1 GSSTVNPCPG
11 TPSPGSSIANRC
23 PGTPSPGSSIAN
35 RCPGTPSPGTSTVNP
50 CPGTPS
56 PGTSTANPCPG
67 PHSPGSS
74 IANPCPGTHI
84 KNHTRTKSHTHKITH
99 KKTRHPDAWSPLKYS
114 SDMLGSVNCDRFVCE
129 YFPGVVLQ
137 FLRDLLTQ
145 PPVDGFECFPEHER
159 PHFCMLRVTCDDMDQ
174 PVFYH
179 LERRFLQFFAEVS
192 RNGSGGHLGEC
203 AFIHQL
209 V

>member
-1 GSSTVNPCPG
+1 LPG
-11 TPSPGSSIANRC
+11 RRPQTH
-23 PGTPSPGSSIAN
+23 
-35 RCPGTPSPGTSTVNP
+35 V
-50 CPGTPS
+50 
-56 PGTSTANPCPG
+56 PG
-67 PHSPGSS
+67 PPLSGRRPQTDVPGVPL
-74 IANPCPGTHI
+74 AGRRPQNDVPGHI

-159 PHFCMLRVTCDDMDQ
+159 PHFCMVRVTCDDMDQ

-179 LERRFLQFFAEVS
+179 LERRFL
-192 RNGSGGHLGEC
+192 
-203 AFIHQL
+203 
-209 V
+209 

>member
-1 GSSTVNPCPG
+1 LSRDVDRESMSRDALSRVVDRKPMSRGCLSRVVDRESMSRDALSRDVDRKPMSRDALSRVVDRKPMSRDALSRVVDRE
-11 TPSPGSSIANRC
+11 PMSRDA
-23 PGTPSPGSSIAN
+23 
-35 RCPGTPSPGTSTVNP
+35 
-50 CPGTPS
+50 
-56 PGTSTANPCPG
+56 
-67 PHSPGSS
+67 H
-74 IANPCPGTHI
+74 
-84 KNHTRTKSHTHKITH
+84 KKSHTHKITH

-159 PHFCMLRVTCDDMDQ
+159 PHFCMVRVTCDDMDQ